1 MTKSE
6 AGNGSPNPSSA
17 GRQVGAGPAR
27 HPGQLPD
34 SGNILLVSRCGY
46 IVELGVGCQPPTA
59 ARFPGLP
66 EELLRTCTVI
76 AIVGAHDAHDAASRL
91 TTPKPDGSVWEAGWR
106 SASCWAPPSAARPS
120 SVAAFQPAAKAA
132 TEDAAADHTPHRPIP
147 AHVIGSAVIHFAAPN
162 ASLSLTSRTEPG
174 GRVIATLRGD
184 LCIAS
189 APALREHLLSLLRPP
204 VSQLIIDLS
213 AVERADA
220 SGLAVLVA
228 SGRRAG
234 LLGGSLR
241 LAAPSPEVARVLA
254 ATGMDRHLDVFAT
267 LQAAMAGLRVAD
279 NEGMADARR

>member
-1 MTKSE
+1 
-6 AGNGSPNPSSA
+6 
-17 GRQVGAGPAR
+17 
-27 HPGQLPD
+27 
-34 SGNILLVSRCGY
+34 
-46 IVELGVGCQPPTA
+46 
-59 ARFPGLP
+59 
-66 EELLRTCTVI
+66 
-76 AIVGAHDAHDAASRL
+76 
-91 TTPKPDGSVWEAGWR
+91 
-106 SASCWAPPSAARPS
+106 
-120 SVAAFQPAAKAA
+120 
-132 TEDAAADHTPHRPIP
+132 
-147 AHVIGSAVIHFAAPN
+147 VIHFAAPN

-241 LAAPSPEVARVLA
+241 LAAPSPEVTRVLA
-254 ATGMDRHLDVFAT
+254 ATGMDRHLDVFPT
-267 LQAAMAGLRVAD
+267 LQAAMAGLRVPE